1 MAEDADRLKELEEDE
16 RNLKEHVRSLEVLAS
31 ESTNPDNITALQLKY
46 VERQIDTYIRL
57 VAANLT
63 EQRKLKTQQ
72 NRQDLTPTSSK
83 RQSLQVKVDVPTSPP
98 PGYRFETTTPLAIL
112 PSRLLKRRVYIWY
125 LTRWVVCEVVGGPK
139 DPKQSSQ
146 GYTLQVKSSKLLDGA
161 SPEHLRREAE
171 GMRLNVH
178 NYGHTWFLLNDQQ
191 QPPPEEEEDE
201 EEQAEVEEQAVVVVD
216 ASDQDAAKEDDIQE
230 EKQRDAPTVN
240 V

>member
-16 RNLKEHVRSLEVLAS
+16 RNLKEHIKSLEILAA

-57 VAANLT
+57 VATNLT
-63 EQRKLKTQQ
+63 EQRKFKNQQ

-83 RQSLQVKVDVPTSPP
+83 RQSLLPPVKIDVPTSPP

-112 PSRLLKRRVYIWY
+112 PSRLLKRRVYFWY
-125 LTRWVVCEVVGGPK
+125 LTKWIVGEVVGGPK

-171 GMRLNVH
+171 GMRLNIRRT
-178 NYGHTWFLLNDQQ
+178 YKRKLQ
-191 QPPPEEEEDE
+191 
-201 EEQAEVEEQAVVVVD
+201 
-216 ASDQDAAKEDDIQE
+216 
-230 EKQRDAPTVN
+230 
-240 V
+240 